1 MYVNNFD
8 PDRIYS
14 VIWGKDDFYLCL
26 DYTHLPYHDK
36 NIAYLLFLEEICI
49 IKEF

>member
-14 VIWGKDDFYLCL
+14 VIWGKDDAYLCL
-26 DYTHLPYHDK
+26 DCTHLPYHDK